1 MEYKYEHHH
10 PINNDGIIRCCC
22 GQPEC
27 AFLRENQLA
36 LEAVEKDLETAA
48 RLGQVRHFFNYSRPF
63 GWKLLVL
70 SFCIT

>member
-1 MEYKYEHHH
+1 MEHKYEHHH
-10 PINNDGIIRCCC
+10 PINNDGTIRCCC

-48 RLGQVRHFFNYSRPF
+48 RLGQVREFFY
-63 GWKLLVL
+63 
-70 SFCIT
+70 